1 MSVQSPKIEI
11 PAEIQTAADAIPK
24 GIGFSVRP
32 GPTFLEYKKDLRAF
46 IIGMA
51 CFALI
56 FIGIGILMMFVE
68 WWFGLI
74 FVLAGIL
81 PLILLKK
88 TFKTQLLV
96 FVIDLATEMVYAA
109 DQDIEFKA
117 INSIDLLMTSIGG
130 MNSFTI
136 ALNYTNNTGEPA
148 RTVIMRTWHTEISG
162 WLHLG
167 EYFAQTLSQFLQRPI
182 FFNREPVNMRT
193 GENCLWITKSQN
205 GSSMSWG
212 K

>member
-1 MSVQSPKIEI
+1 
-11 PAEIQTAADAIPK
+11 
-24 GIGFSVRP
+24 
-32 GPTFLEYKKDLRAF
+32 
-46 IIGMA
+46 
-51 CFALI
+51 
-56 FIGIGILMMFVE
+56 MMFVE

-74 FVLAGIL
+74 FVGAGIL

-109 DQDIEFKA
+109 DRDIEFKA
-117 INSIDLLMTSIGG
+117 INSIEVLVTTANA
-130 MNSFTI
+130 MNTYTI
-136 ALNYTNNTGEPA
+136 ALNYTENTGEPK
-148 RTVIMRTWHTEISG
+148 RTVIMRTWHTDLTN

-167 EYFAQTLSQFLQRPI
+167 DYFAQTLSQFLQRPI
-182 FFNREPVNMRT
+182 AFNRDPVSVRT
-193 GENCLWITKSQN
+193 GEDCLWITKSQN